1 MTKLWCKLWNFF
13 LRVFNQVVEA
23 AATMLKTIG
32 RAVVDVLADALDA
45 VGDAVDSIFDG
56 STTGKFLLL
65 AGGAAL
71 LYFLFGSSKD
81 EDRET
86 KTTLVGLKEID
97 SRLPPTSAGF
107 TT

>member
-13 LRVFNQVVEA
+13 LRVFNQLVET

-56 STTGKFLLL
+56 STTGKIILL

-71 LYFLFGSSKD
+71 LYFLFGSKEEKGSNITLSGLTD
-81 EDRET
+81 SPTR
-86 KTTLVGLKEID
+86 TTASPHGGV
-97 SRLPPTSAGF
+97 TV
-107 TT
+107 